1 MTKTISAVFVESNIK
16 PVLYHSID
24 MRI

>member
-1 MTKTISAVFVESNIK
+1 MTKTISGVFVESNIK